1 MDASSERLQRFRQAV
16 AGDRAAFADL
26 VREHQA
32 MVYSLAYQLVRD
44 PGGAEEIAQEVFLD
58 FYRNLSAIGTPEH
71 ATNWLRR
78 VASHRAID
86 YSRRVRN
93 RRGLPL
99 DVADEPSVEPR
110 AIDPLLSER
119 LRRLIGKLPEA
130 ARAVVLLRYQEDL
143 DPVDIAKTLEMP
155 LNTVKS
161 HLQRSLAVL
170 RHRLQPALRQ
180 VR

>member
-1 MDASSERLQRFRQAV
+1 
-16 AGDRAAFADL
+16 
-26 VREHQA
+26 
-32 MVYSLAYQLVRD
+32 MVYSIAFHCVRD
-44 PGGAEEIAQEVFLD
+44 AGSAEEIAQEVFLD
-58 FYRNLSAIGTPEH
+58 FFRNLTAIESPEH

-93 RRGLPL
+93 RQGLPL
-99 DVADEPSVEPR
+99 DTVDEPSMEPR
-110 AIDPLLSER
+110 AIDPLLSEK
-119 LRRLIGKLPEA
+119 LRRQIGKLPEA
-130 ARAVVLLRYQEDL
+130 ARAVVVLRYQEDL
-143 DPVDIAKTLEMP
+143 DPVEIAETLAMP

-170 RHRLQPALRQ
+170 RNRLQPILRQ